1 MTRQVN
7 GRSSERENTRDERSR
22 GRSGDS
28 CRGWGEW
35 GGGELGVVGPWQE
48 REGRECN
55 AIGGDMR
62 LSLCVSVRD

>member
-1 MTRQVN
+1 MVDHLKGKTQEMRGLGGDQVTAV
-7 GRSSERENTRDERSR
+7 GGGGS
-22 GRSGDS
+22 
-28 CRGWGEW
+28 